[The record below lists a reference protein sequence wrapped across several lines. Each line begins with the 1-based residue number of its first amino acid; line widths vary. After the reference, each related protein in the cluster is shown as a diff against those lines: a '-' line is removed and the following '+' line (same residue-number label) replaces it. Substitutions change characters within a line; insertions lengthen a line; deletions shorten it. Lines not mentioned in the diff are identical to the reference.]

1 MNCLICNKSSEKSLC
16 DDCSNKKRCKDCET
30 LKNCNTF
37 YSYKNGR
44 TYSSC
49 KECFNKKV
57 RCEFCNKELNK
68 SYLRSHIKK
77 QHLYQ
82 HYNYNQHDNQHYNQH
97 TGGGALRD
105 LLPRQLS
112 RELPRQLSRELQ
124 RELPRGVSSHSN
136 NNNAEAIANS
146 PAEAVANSPVGANA
160 GANANNGVQSFANET
175 NRTLIVGPSFCGK
188 THLLLNKLR
197 LIRLEDPEKQIRIIT
212 RSPEQYEFAELRAEL
227 CIDNGGVSVEE
238 NVGDLEEYRGCCVVF
253 DDMLD
258 SNQKLIDPFFTR
270 GRHKSCDVYYLC
282 QSYFDAPKKTVRN
295 NSNII
300 ILFQQTLKDVEH
312 IHRDI
317 SGFDMSYEEFK
328 SLCREAWNEKFN
340 YLLINRLEDKN
351 GSRYRICNES
361 NPNYKIFNPQTDP
374 LSN

>member
-16 DDCSNKKRCKDCET
+16 DDCSDKKRCKECNIM
-30 LKNCNTF
+30 KNCNTF
-37 YSYKNGR
+37 YSYKNGK

-49 KECFNKKV
+49 KVCFNKKV

-82 HYNYNQHDNQHYNQH
+82 HYNRDSYRYSFRESYRTNIK
-97 TGGGALRD
+97 TGGD
-105 LLPRQLS
+105 LLPTRQLRDS
-112 RELPRQLSRELQ
+112 YRT
-124 RELPRGVSSHSN
+124 HN
-136 NNNAEAIANS
+136 NNINDNNAEANAKAIANGDN
-146 PAEAVANSPVGANA
+146 NS
-160 GANANNGVQSFANET
+160 GVNET

-197 LIRLEDPEKQIRIIT
+197 LIRLEDPEKQSRIIT
-212 RSPEQYEFAELRAEL
+212 RSPEQYEDVELYIQGIE
-227 CIDNGGVSVEE
+227 VEE

-258 SNQKLIDPFFTR
+258 SNQKMIDPFFTR

-282 QSYFDAPKKTVRN
+282 HSYFDAPKKTVRN

-300 ILFQQTLKDVEH
+300 ILFQKTLKDVEH

-328 SLCREAWNEKFN
+328 NLCREAWNEKFN

>member
-1 MNCLICNKSSEKSLC
+1 MARIGNPHTTQKFLIFCFLRLSVEQDGFFAVSIWGKSSFRALCISLRVFFGTV
-16 DDCSNKKRCKDCET
+16 KLIKV
-30 LKNCNTF
+30 
-37 YSYKNGR
+37 
-44 TYSSC
+44 
-49 KECFNKKV
+49 CFNKKV

-77 QHLYQ
+77 QH
-82 HYNYNQHDNQHYNQH
+82 YNQQYNQHYNQH
-97 TGGGALRD
+97 TGGGALRGVLYD
-105 LLPRQLS
+105 LLPHGYS
-112 RELPRQLSRELQ
+112 RELPQGYSRGT
-124 RELPRGVSSHSN
+124 PSHSSN
-136 NNNAEAIANS
+136 NNNVGANAKAIAEANANS
-146 PAEAVANSPVGANA
+146 PAGANA
-160 GANANNGVQSFANET
+160 EAVANET

-212 RSPEQYEFAELRAEL
+212 RSPEQYEN
-227 CIDNGGVSVEE
+227 IDMQGIEVEE

>member
-37 YSYKNGR
+37 YSYKNGKM
-44 TYSSC
+44 YNSC
-49 KECFNKKV
+49 KVCFNKKV

-82 HYNYNQHDNQHYNQH
+82 HYNRDSYRTNIN
-97 TGGGALRD
+97 TGGD
-105 LLPRQLS
+105 LLPTQGYSRQLRDS
-112 RELPRQLSRELQ
+112 Y
-124 RELPRGVSSHSN
+124 HTHN
-136 NNNAEAIANS
+136 NINDNNNDNNAEANAEANANSSAEANAKAIANS
-146 PAEAVANSPVGANA
+146 PAEAVAEAVA
-160 GANANNGVQSFANET
+160 GANANET

-212 RSPEQYEFAELRAEL
+212 RSPEQYEFVD
-227 CIDNGGVSVEE
+227 IGGVSVEE

-282 QSYFDAPKKTVRN
+282 QSFFDAPKKTVRN

>member
-16 DDCSNKKRCKDCET
+16 DDCSSKKRCKDCET

-37 YSYKNGR
+37 YSYKNGK

-49 KECFNKKV
+49 IQCFNKKV

-77 QHLYQ
+77 QH
-82 HYNYNQHDNQHYNQH
+82 YNQQYNQHYNQH
-97 TGGGALRD
+97 TGGGALRGVLYD
-105 LLPRQLS
+105 LLPHGYSRQLS
-112 RELPRQLSRELQ
+112 RELPHGYSRGT
-124 RELPRGVSSHSN
+124 PSHSSN
-136 NNNAEAIANS
+136 NNNVGANAGAVAGAVAEANANS
-146 PAEAVANSPVGANA
+146 PAGANA
-160 GANANNGVQSFANET
+160 GANANNGVNET

-212 RSPEQYEFAELRAEL
+212 RSPEQYEN
-227 CIDNGGVSVEE
+227 IDMQGIEVEE

>member
-16 DDCSNKKRCKDCET
+16 DDCSNKKRCKDC
-30 LKNCNTF
+30 NTSKSNTNF
-37 YSYKNGR
+37 YIYKNGKM
-44 TYSSC
+44 YNSC
-49 KECFNKKV
+49 KVCFNKKV

-68 SYLRSHIKK
+68 SYLRSHVKK
-77 QHLYQ
+77 QHVPQGYAQ
-82 HYNYNQHDNQHYNQH
+82 GFTHH
-97 TGGGALRD
+97 TGGEASRD
-105 LLPRQLS
+105 LLPTQL
-112 RELPRQLSRELQ
+112 
-124 RELPRGVSSHSN
+124 RGSYRDSYRTKLNNDDN
-136 NNNAEAIANS
+136 NNND
-146 PAEAVANSPVGANA
+146 
-160 GANANNGVQSFANET
+160 NNDNNMC

-212 RSPEQYEFAELRAEL
+212 RSPEQYEN
-227 CIDNGGVSVEE
+227 IDIGGVSVEE
-238 NVGDLEEYRGCCVVF
+238 NVGDLEEDRGCCVVF

-317 SGFDMSYEEFK
+317 SGFNMSYEEFK

-340 YLLINRLEDKN
+340 YLLINRLEDKI